1 MKVFLAMLMVLTLQ
15 GCAQYW
21 ELVRIGQSEQWQ
33 QQERQF
39 RLQRLERQLE
49 RDLRELRKQR

>member
-1 MKVFLAMLMVLTLQ
+1 MKTVFAIIAALALQ
-15 GCAQYW
+15 GCAQYL